1 MDANITQKE
10 ARCLW
15 KLGGFWC
22 REIACPQFTN
32 AKAFVLSLICIDVSE
47 KVLTLNLYPTIP
59 RGVITCFWYLSFSTF
74 FFETVG
80 MMRRILC
87 HHEQYYTICSSADA
101 DQCVAEKDE

>member
-32 AKAFVLSLICIDVSE
+32 AKAFALSLICINASE
-47 KVLTLNLYPTIP
+47 KMLTLNLCPMIP
-59 RGVITCFWYLSFSTF
+59 RGVITCLWYLSTSAF

-80 MMRRILC
+80 MMHQNIC
-87 HHEQYYTICSSADA
+87 NHEQYYAVCSSDCQ
-101 DQCVAEKDE
+101 QCVAEKKE